1 YSFSTSFFEK
11 DILLI
16 FIFLL
21 CYFYFYFFLY
31 SIFCGSILGILFFS
45 LLMAGVS
52 YVHIFPVINPFF
64 LLCSTD
70 TFFLPNTASP
80 VLNTILLFIFIP
92 LFCLCLYKKKMG
104 YYFLFMVF
112 VFFIYNTNCI
122 KHPIYEGKEPKIAV
136 IQIGLYLKNGGS
148 VVTLANDLHQFIKKN
163 PSVEILI
170 FSENT
175 TYGYK
180 GEYKSELTEDLL
192 QYLKTQKIFDTYA
205 FLFSFYGYENINNMV
220 SMFMHNDTKV
230 LNQKKILVPF
240 WEEDIFNKNNSI
252 KSKYLYADKNLTN
265 KAIRFKTYTI
275 RTFICY
281 DSLFPLHYDSQNN
294 DFVFVQSNF
303 NTLNVG
309 NGFNNLLILGSKLAK
324 FSTAPQSN
332 LFINAQNFGGT
343 VVIRGKDIDMDLFL
357 KSKKEPFVVIN

>member
-1 YSFSTSFFEK
+1 
-11 DILLI
+11 
-16 FIFLL
+16 
-21 CYFYFYFFLY
+21 
-31 SIFCGSILGILFFS
+31 
-45 LLMAGVS
+45 
-52 YVHIFPVINPFF
+52 
-64 LLCSTD
+64 
-70 TFFLPNTASP
+70 
-80 VLNTILLFIFIP
+80 
-92 LFCLCLYKKKMG
+92 
-104 YYFLFMVF
+104 
-112 VFFIYNTNCI
+112 
-122 KHPIYEGKEPKIAV
+122 
-136 IQIGLYLKNGGS
+136 
-148 VVTLANDLHQFIKKN
+148 
-163 PSVEILI
+163 
-170 FSENT
+170 
-175 TYGYK
+175 
-180 GEYKSELTEDLL
+180 
-192 QYLKTQKIFDTYA
+192 IFDTYA